1 MGGGGGDSRERN
13 LKTKFDKFLFSIR
26 RIIRLSLIAGEELA
40 KLNGDWKITNGSR
53 RKRKHEKIR
62 G

>member
-13 LKTKFDKFLFSIR
+13 LKTNDKFLFSIR

-40 KLNGDWKITNGSR
+40 KLNGNWKITNGSR

>member
-1 MGGGGGDSRERN
+1 MGGGDSRERN
-13 LKTKFDKFLFSIR
+13 LKTNDKFLFSIR
-26 RIIRLSLIAGEELA
+26 PSYHRLSLIAGEELA
-40 KLNGDWKITNGSR
+40 KLNGNWKITNGSR